1 LPNKARQKGEV
12 DMKVAV
18 VVFPG
23 TNCEIDT
30 KYAYEKLGQEVTLVF
45 HKEEKLPSDIDLVV
59 LPGGFSYGD
68 YLRSAAIAKFS
79 PIMKDVISF
88 ANSGGYVLGICNG
101 FQMLLE
107 MRLLP
112 GAMKRNSNVHFIS
125 KYQHLQV
132 IDNNNTFLEK
142 FSVGEILNVPIAHGE
157 GNYFIDEEGL
167 KELYANNQV
176 LLKYVDENGQIDN
189 PNGSIDS
196 IACICNK
203 NKNVFGLMPHPE
215 RAIETLLGSSDG
227 VKMLQGFIK

>member
-1 LPNKARQKGEV
+1 ML
-12 DMKVAV
+12 VAV

-30 KYAYEKLGQEVTLVF
+30 KHAFEKLGQNVVLVF
-45 HKEEKLPSDIDLVV
+45 HKEEQLPKGVDLVV

-79 PIMKDVISF
+79 PIMKAVIAF
-88 ANSGGYVLGICNG
+88 ANEGGKVLGICNG

-107 MRLLP
+107 ARLLP
-112 GAMKRNSNVHFIS
+112 GAMKRNENVHFIS
-125 KYQHLQV
+125 KFHHLKV
-132 IDNNNTFLEK
+132 IDNNNTFLKK
-142 FSVGEILNVPIAHGE
+142 FSVGNILNVPIAHGE
-157 GNYFIDEEGL
+157 GSYFIDEAGL

-176 LLKYVDENGQIDN
+176 LLTYCDENGDVKN

-203 NKNVFGLMPHPE
+203 AKNVFGLMPHPE
-215 RAIETLLGSSDG
+215 RAIEEILGSNDG
-227 VKMLQGFIK
+227 VKMLEGFIH